1 MDAKDLAEIRIKILG
16 IAVGLA
22 NSEYEDSLNK
32 AVALKKELPNDSR
45 VYRSMHIAKT
55 FELNYVNPESGE
67 EWFELISK
75 DTAKLK
81 PQQLD
86 RKAKPSNSGTSFFKK
101 PIRIKK

>member
-1 MDAKDLAEIRIKILG
+1 MRNYF
-16 IAVGLA
+16 A
-22 NSEYEDSLNK
+22 NSLYKKIKKNRKIILLSADIGNSK